1 MTSARIAPLPDRG
14 VVRVTGADA
23 EKLLQGIVS
32 NDMEQLGSQPAIH
45 TALLTPQGKILF
57 DFFVVR
63 TGDGFLLEVARD
75 KAADLAKR
83 LALYRLRAKVAI
95 ADDSESWRVFALWG
109 DLPKELPWNDDV
121 ADDRK
126 RTGVPPPDIGMLCRY
141 ADPRFAELGERWI
154 FPKNSVAQARL
165 QLTNVTEVP
174 LEDYHAHRIALGVP
188 EGGKDYVLGDTF
200 PHEAD
205 LDQLNGVSFSKGCFV
220 GQEVVSRMQNR
231 GSVRKR
237 VMPIEGEAPLAPG
250 AEIKTGAASIGTVGS
265 AAGRLALA
273 LIRLDRAAE
282 AKAKG
287 QALTADGVAVTLCKP
302 DWATFEL
309 TPAAAAEAP

>member
-141 ADPRFAELGERWI
+141 ADPRFA
-154 FPKNSVAQARL
+154 
-165 QLTNVTEVP
+165 
-174 LEDYHAHRIALGVP
+174 
-188 EGGKDYVLGDTF
+188 
-200 PHEAD
+200 
-205 LDQLNGVSFSKGCFV
+205 
-220 GQEVVSRMQNR
+220 
-231 GSVRKR
+231 
-237 VMPIEGEAPLAPG
+237 
-250 AEIKTGAASIGTVGS
+250 
-265 AAGRLALA
+265 
-273 LIRLDRAAE
+273 
-282 AKAKG
+282 
-287 QALTADGVAVTLCKP
+287 
-302 DWATFEL
+302 
-309 TPAAAAEAP
+309 